1 MVHSAECPNKRPS
14 WQVFVTAASLNH
26 LCPLL
31 ELLESI
37 HRFAPANPVIV
48 VTLDSKP
55 PHIEEHWLTQVGDV
69 LLLSSNLT
77 EKTFAVATSFKCAHR
92 RHSRILYSCTVTSQ
106 DTPAITSFNVV
117 G

>member
-1 MVHSAECPNKRPS
+1 MACMVHSAECPNNCPS
-14 WQVFVTAASLNH
+14 LQVFVTAASLNH

-69 LLLSSNLT
+69 LLLLNIIFFRPK
-77 EKTFAVATSFKCAHR
+77 KTFAVATSFSVRTGGIVAF
-92 RHSRILYSCTVTSQ
+92 CTHV
-106 DTPAITSFNVV
+106 P
-117 G
+117 